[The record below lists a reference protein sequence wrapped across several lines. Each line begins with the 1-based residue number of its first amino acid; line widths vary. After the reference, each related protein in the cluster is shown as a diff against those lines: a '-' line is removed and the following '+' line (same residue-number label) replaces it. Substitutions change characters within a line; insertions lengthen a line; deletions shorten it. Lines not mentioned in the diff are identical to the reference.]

1 MFSWLAKRTE
11 KLDHPMS
18 SVAEAK
24 SLLSELSKDDPVKAL
39 QEITS
44 WLESITTTPS
54 FRAEL
59 RISIIKLLDETGLP
73 IQTELLKK
81 YLAAP
86 HLQDF
91 QGMHLWQCMHL
102 YAGEL
107 ARAYEEC
114 LAACWREEMKP
125 YELREIVPLLS
136 VRLLRAAAEQM
147 KLELM
152 RYLEVSSNIWERIY
166 YCFSN
171 TETEQLS
178 NITLYAYPGYATH
191 TSPKHELLRALV
203 LHESSP
209 GNLAPDQI
217 EVAFRIAGRM
227 VSFFDL
233 TMTQDVSS
241 EYYIDLAQPIAPKA
255 LDGTITATPAMRFF
269 SPLRALPRIAEI
281 IKQHERGGFG
291 EERRFGSEFTPQG
304 KLTVLKHLL
313 VYWNKFHPRRALARR
328 GISAN
333 VDVAHGFRTIGTLV
347 PSVDLNQASGL
358 SEEEAK
364 ALTARSKFTVALG
377 EGTVFAPE
385 TWTIVD
391 VSLNGLGGM
400 IPRAA
405 GAWVKVGA
413 LIGLKPQNAQ
423 TWWVSVIR
431 RLKTDKEG
439 IVHVGIEVLAK
450 KSLSV
455 WLRVLGKGAE
465 RVSNWETSS
474 GTFKYDYF
482 PAILLPDAQN
492 SYLNATLLLETGCYG
507 EGKVFEVMLGEK
519 SRDIELTTLEVE
531 GEDYELVKFRWL
543 IASTEKINTGAG

>member
-1 MFSWLAKRTE
+1 MFSWLAKRTD
-11 KLDHPMS
+11 KLNHPMS

-24 SLLSELSKDDPVKAL
+24 GLLDELPKDDPLKAL

-44 WLESITTTPS
+44 WLESITATPG
-54 FRAEL
+54 FRAALRAEL
-59 RISIIKLLDETGLP
+59 VELLDETGLP
-73 IQTELLKK
+73 IHSQMLKK

-86 HLQDF
+86 RLQDF
-91 QGMHLWQCMHL
+91 QGTHLWQGMHL
-102 YAGEL
+102 YNGEL

-114 LAACWREEMKP
+114 IASCRREEMKP
-125 YELREIVPLLS
+125 YELRECVPLLS

-152 RYLEVSSNIWERIY
+152 RYMDVSSAIWERLY
-166 YCFSN
+166 RCYANAEAS
-171 TETEQLS
+171 QLA
-178 NITLYAYPGYATH
+178 NIMLYAYPGYATH

-203 LHESSP
+203 VHESSP

-233 TMTQDVSS
+233 TTTQDVSS
-241 EYYIDLAQPIAPKA
+241 EYCIDIAQPKAPTA
-255 LDGTITATPAMRFF
+255 LEASVAATPTMRFF

-281 IKQHERGGFG
+281 IKQHELGGYG

-347 PSVDLNQASGL
+347 PSVDLSRADGL

-364 ALTARSKFTVALG
+364 TLTERSKFTVALG
-377 EGTVFAPE
+377 DGSVSAPE

-391 VSLNGLGGM
+391 VSLNGLGGLV
-400 IPRAA
+400 PRAA

-431 RLKTDKEG
+431 RLHTDREG
-439 IVHVGIEVLAK
+439 VVHVGIEILNK

-465 RVSNWETSS
+465 RVSNWESSS
-474 GTFKYDYF
+474 GSFKYDYF

-492 SYLNATLLLETGCYG
+492 SYLHATMLLESGNYK
-507 EGKVFEVMLGEK
+507 EGKIFEVMLGEK
-519 SRDIELTTLEVE
+519 SREIELTNMVAE

-543 IASTEKINTGAG
+543 VASYEKK